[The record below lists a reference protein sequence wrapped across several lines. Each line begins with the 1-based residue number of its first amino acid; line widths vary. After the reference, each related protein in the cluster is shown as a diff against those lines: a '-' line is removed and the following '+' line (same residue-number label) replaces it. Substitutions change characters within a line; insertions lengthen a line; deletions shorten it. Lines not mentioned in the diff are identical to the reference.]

1 MKTRTAVLAMALL
14 SVPAPVPAGAQVTVG
29 QSGDQ
34 ATVWYLR
41 HSGWAV
47 RLGGALLV
55 FDYQESMGLEEVSD
69 ATPRNL
75 ENGFLNPEELRGLDV
90 YVFVSHAHG
99 DHFDPVIFGWQGRIE
114 HLTYFIGWDEE
125 PRSHCERF
133 AGRSAACYTLG
144 GPRAKAVLDRIHVYT
159 INSAHN
165 GIPEVAYLVRYRDW
179 VVYHNGD
186 YMADYVADHAYLK
199 TITDRIDLAFVQGA
213 PTHRWPHLARAVH
226 MTREFRVPVLFPM
239 HFRDQ
244 EMCRS
249 FVADVAAEGVSAQVT
264 CPTARGQRFVVA
276 KGGLASIRF

>member
-1 MKTRTAVLAMALL
+1 MKTLAAVLAMALVSL
-14 SVPAPVPAGAQVTVG
+14 SAPVPASAQVTVG
-29 QSGDQ
+29 QDGER

-47 RLGGALLV
+47 RLGRALLV
-55 FDYQESMGLEEVSD
+55 FDYQESIGLEDVSG

-75 ENGFLNPEELRGLDV
+75 DNGFIDPDELRGLDV

-99 DHFDPVIFGWQGRIE
+99 DHLDAVVFGWQDRIE
-114 HLTYFIGWDEE
+114 HLTYFIGWDDK
-125 PRSHCERF
+125 PRSLCERS
-133 AGRSAACYTLG
+133 AGRGGACYTLG
-144 GPRAKAVLDRIHVYT
+144 GPRAKAELDDIQVYT
-159 INSAHN
+159 INSNHN
-165 GIPEVAYLVRYRDW
+165 GIPEVAYLIRYGDW

-186 YMADYVADHAYLK
+186 YMADYVADHSYLK
-199 TITDRIDLAFVQGA
+199 TITDRIDMAFVPGA

-226 MTREFRVPVLFPM
+226 MVREFRVPVLLSM

-249 FVADVAAEGVSAQVT
+249 FMADVAAEGVSAQVL

-276 KGGLASIRF
+276 KGGRG